1 MTESSVATPISCGQC
16 GAQLAVEHGA
26 LYVTCR
32 FCGTTSFVDKT
43 RSVFHYALRLT
54 VNEEHALAALARWMA
69 GNETV
74 KGLDR
79 KAKVAPPAFS
89 YFPMWAVRVAR
100 GKEEHVLL
108 KPAAALSV
116 SELEQLTLPAA
127 DLEPYRADLDAKA
140 VDPTVPYE
148 TMRQWL
154 AENQRVQPEAVRE
167 ASLVH
172 VPIYSCKYSFDGRSY
187 TAIVDAATGKV
198 FANIFPSK
206 WEVPYRMVSAVAF
219 LAYFFAAFI
228 PVIGYALS
236 GVKGLASG
244 VVTYGIVAAVL
255 AAVMFSIAVATSARV

>member
-1 MTESSVATPISCGQC
+1 
-16 GAQLAVEHGA
+16 
-26 LYVTCR
+26 
-32 FCGTTSFVDKT
+32 
-43 RSVFHYALRLT
+43 
-54 VNEEHALAALARWMA
+54 
-69 GNETV
+69 
-74 KGLDR
+74 
-79 KAKVAPPAFS
+79 
-89 YFPMWAVRVAR
+89 MWAVRVAR
-100 GKEEHVLL
+100 DSEERVLL

-154 AENQRVQPEAVRE
+154 AENQGIQPEAVRE

-187 TAIVDAATGKV
+187 TAIVEAATGKV
-198 FANIFPSK
+198 FANIFPFK
-206 WEVPYRMVSAVAF
+206 WEVPYRMVGAVAF
-219 LAYFFAAFI
+219 LAYFCAAFI
-228 PVIGYALS
+228 PVIGYALN
-236 GVKGLASG
+236 GAEGLARG

>member
-26 LYVTCR
+26 LYVTCE

-43 RSVFHYALRLT
+43 RAVFHYALRLT
-54 VNEEHALAALARWMA
+54 VSEDQALAALARWMA

-79 KAKVAPPAFS
+79 KAQVARPAFS
-89 YFPMWAVRVAR
+89 YFPMWAVRAAR
-100 GKEEHVLL
+100 GREERVLL

-116 SELEQLTLPAA
+116 SELERLTLPAA

-148 TMRQWL
+148 TMCQWL
-154 AENQRVQPEAVRE
+154 AENHGIRPEAVRE

-172 VPIYSCKYSFDGRSY
+172 VPIYTCKYSLGDRSY

-198 FANIFPSK
+198 FANIFPAK
-206 WEVPYRMVSAVAF
+206 WEVPYRTVGAVAF
-219 LAYFFAAFI
+219 LAYFCAAFI
-228 PVIGYALS
+228 PVIAYALRGS
-236 GVKGLASG
+236 GGFSSG
-244 VVTYGIVAAVL
+244 VVVYGIVAAVL
-255 AAVMFSIAVATSARV
+255 AVIIFAMAAATSAKV